1 MTCEVPLIYDDPR
14 EIESIWYPGE
24 DAGGYS
30 TITKFDSSTSAIRV
44 YREPGELAF
53 VPFYAVY
60 DADGAIKARVPAGH
74 VTVVYKKLSE

>member
-1 MTCEVPLIYDDPR
+1 MESDVPLIYDDPR

-30 TITKFDSSTSAIRV
+30 TIAKFDGSTKAIRA
-44 YREPGELAF
+44 YREHGELAF
-53 VPFYAVY
+53 VPYYAVY